1 MWCSECR
8 QEVPATASEFDGALT
23 CVRCGHAYESFS
35 SGGSPSLEEIP
46 GDAWTEL
53 TGWQASNDLGQI
65 GQMLAEDAHDWPR
78 RPASRR
84 SASGGSTARSTG
96 RQDAAPQDTA
106 ANSGWHAGWLA
117 EEQRA
122 AALTVPQRPRRRMSR
137 SIGPII
143 LLSMMSLACGGSL
156 LVWSVIGGRADL
168 WDLGF
173 PIAVAGQIAL
183 AVGVVLQLE
192 RIWIENRHLDGKL
205 DAVDSHVKQLTQ
217 STRADAAVEPDDVV
231 PTPHF
236 ATQPSHASQSTR
248 SQSTKP

>member
-8 QEVPATASEFDGALT
+8 QEVPAIASEFDGVLT
-23 CVRCGHAYESFS
+23 CVRCGQGFQSYSQS
-35 SGGSPSLEEIP
+35 DGSAGVEEIP
-46 GDAWTEL
+46 GDAWAEL
-53 TGWQASNDLGQI
+53 TGWQDSDDLSQI
-65 GQMLAEDAHDWPR
+65 GRELDDDARQWPR
-78 RPASRR
+78 RSVPRQSGARR
-84 SASGGSTARSTG
+84 ADVRNNDARNT
-96 RQDAAPQDTA
+96 DADS
-106 ANSGWHAGWLA
+106 SGWHAGWLA

-122 AALTVPQRPRRRMSR
+122 ASLTVTQRPGRRVAR

-205 DAVDSHVKQLTQ
+205 DAVDSHVKQLSH
-217 STRADAAVEPDDVV
+217 STRADVAASSDELV
-231 PTPHF
+231 PPPHF
-236 ATQPSHASQSTR
+236 ASQPSHAPQRPSSL
-248 SQSTKP
+248 